1 MNSMKV
7 KQLSIFLQNKK
18 GSLYDALETLSENDI
33 NIRALSLADTSDFG
47 ILRVVVDN
55 PQKGEKVLE
64 ENYLVK
70 TTDIVA
76 IEMTDSP
83 GGLSSVLK
91 TIKGNNLDLEYLY
104 AFTHD
109 KKDKA
114 ILLLHTDNLDALI
127 DALIKNEIVIV
138 PPEEVYNL

>member
-55 PQKGEKVLE
+55 PQKRRKS
-64 ENYLVK
+64 
-70 TTDIVA
+70 T
-76 IEMTDSP
+76 
-83 GGLSSVLK
+83 
-91 TIKGNNLDLEYLY
+91 
-104 AFTHD
+104 
-109 KKDKA
+109 
-114 ILLLHTDNLDALI
+114 
-127 DALIKNEIVIV
+127 
-138 PPEEVYNL
+138 